1 MTMARDGAR
10 DAFSGSALACLPVCG
25 REDFGCGRRD
35 GLRSDL
41 AVLRFI
47 CSEIPE
53 ARIAKLRIARAPV
66 RHSAHRRTAQIARHT
81 GHK

>member
-10 DAFSGSALACLPVCG
+10 DALSGSALACLPVCG
-25 REDFGCGRRD
+25 REDFACDRRD

-47 CSEIPE
+47 YSEFPKRE
-53 ARIAKLRIARAPV
+53 
-66 RHSAHRRTAQIARHT
+66 SQS
-81 GHK
+81 